1 MSSTIFYIFW
11 IQVIILLLQKKNN
24 QAENYRWEFL
34 DFEIKKQG
42 RGTKLYKI
50 IHTGLPKIS
59 RNIATFL

>member
-1 MSSTIFYIFW
+1 LDTSNNFITA
-11 IQVIILLLQKKNN
+11 KKNN